1 MLSVASELRSGDVDP
16 AAWNALLAFLDR
28 GRGDRGGAYVEVR
41 RRLQFFFEW
50 KGCAAAPELA
60 DEVLNRVAAKLA
72 AGEEIHTSEPL
83 RYVLGVARLVSL
95 EAYRRMG
102 KQRAEDEGAHVAADD
117 RDERL
122 DGERRLAALE
132 ACLDGLPARAR
143 ELLVRYHAHSA
154 GRDADHRRELAE
166 EWRLSAN
173 ALRIR
178 VHRLR
183 DQMEGCVRARLE
195 TAEGAPSRPGS
206 RR

>member
-1 MLSVASELRSGDVDP
+1 MLSVASEPRSGDVDP

-28 GRGDRGGAYVEVR
+28 GRGDRGAAYVEVR

-72 AGEEIHTSEPL
+72 AGEEIHTGEPL

-102 KQRAEDEGAHVAADD
+102 KQRAEDEAHVAADD

-154 GRDADHRRELAE
+154 GRDAEHRRELAE

-183 DQMEGCVRARLE
+183 DQMESCVRGRLE
-195 TAEGAPSRPGS
+195 AADGAPARSGS